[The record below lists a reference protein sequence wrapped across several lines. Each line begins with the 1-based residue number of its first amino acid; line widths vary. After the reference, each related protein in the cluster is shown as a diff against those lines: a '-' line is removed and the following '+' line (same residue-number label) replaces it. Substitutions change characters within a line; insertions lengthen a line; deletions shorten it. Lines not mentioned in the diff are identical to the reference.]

1 MDQIYEEKKKIRKEI
16 LSFRNNMNQDEK
28 NKKDTIIKEKF
39 LDSDYY
45 KKSKNIFIYIS
56 YGSEINTKEI
66 INIALNEGKSVFV
79 PRTVFETKAMDA
91 VKINSLDNMK
101 KVKYGA
107 LEPSEEEPYISP
119 DDLDVIVVPGVAFDR
134 DGGRTGYGAGFYGRY
149 FKKISKNRAKKIKK
163 VALAYD
169 FQLINNIPMNDK
181 DVRIDCIITEKEII
195 R

>member
-1 MDQIYEEKKKIRKEI
+1 MDQIYVEKKRIRKEI

-28 NKKDTIIKEKF
+28 NKKDTIIEEKF
-39 LDSDYY
+39 LGSDYY
-45 KKSKNIFIYIS
+45 KKAKNIFIYIS

-66 INIALNEGKSVFV
+66 INRALNEGKSVFV

-107 LEPSEEEPYISP
+107 LEPSKEESHINP
-119 DDLDVIVVPGVAFDR
+119 DDLDIIVVPGVAFDR
-134 DGGRTGYGAGFYGRY
+134 EGGRTGYGAGFYDRY
-149 FKKISKNRAKKIKK
+149 FKKISKDRAKKIKK

-169 FQLINNIPMNDK
+169 FQLINNRPMNDK

-195 R
+195 E

>member
-16 LSFRNNMNQDEK
+16 LSFRNNMNQYEK

-134 DGGRTGYGAGFYGRY
+134 DGGRTGYGAGFYHRY
-149 FKKISKNRAKKIKK
+149 FKKISKDRAKKIKK